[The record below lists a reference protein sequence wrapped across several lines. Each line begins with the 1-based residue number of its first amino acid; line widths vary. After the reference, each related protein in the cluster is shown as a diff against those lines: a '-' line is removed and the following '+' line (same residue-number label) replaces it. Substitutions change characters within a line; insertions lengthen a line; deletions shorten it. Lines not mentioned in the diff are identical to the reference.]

1 MVLVVK
7 LVRLLKKDWGSPF
20 VLRILKA
27 GMSATGL
34 TLVMKARPDGYTL
47 GALTY
52 GSVMTAPWQD

>member
-1 MVLVVK
+1 M
-7 LVRLLKKDWGSPF
+7 
-20 VLRILKA
+20 LRILKA

-52 GSVMTAPWQD
+52 DSVMTAPWQD